1 MPKTANARQSD
12 GTDAALV
19 ATLISSN
26 ETTDGK
32 QPANMVDGLFA
43 IARAIEGLAVHV
55 KYLGEVL
62 LAGSRSSIRTGST
75 AGARGATSVA
85 STGRMNG
92 RELKARGVEWT
103 VEDDDG
109 D

>member
-43 IARAIEGLAVHV
+43 IARAIEGLAE
-55 KYLGEVL
+55 KIEGASESI
-62 LAGSRSSIRTGST
+62 GSRITD
-75 AGARGATSVA
+75 VLDDIV
-85 STGRMNG
+85 NG
-92 RELKARGVEWT
+92 I
-103 VEDDDG
+103 EDAMTRNRRPTDTEQEG
-109 D
+109 K

>member
-43 IARAIEGLAVHV
+43 IARAIEKLAFHV
-55 KYLGEVL
+55 KYLGGGDNADTMGAVEF
-62 LAGSRSSIRTGST
+62 LAT
-75 AGARGATSVA
+75 
-85 STGRMNG
+85 
-92 RELKARGVEWT
+92 KVERF
-103 VEDDDG
+103 
-109 D
+109 

>member
-43 IARAIEGLAVHV
+43 IARAIESLAVHV
-55 KYLGEVL
+55 KYLGVGDAATTMGAIEY
-62 LAGSRSSIRTGST
+62 LATTVEGGSSRIADVGDAI
-75 AGARGATSVA
+75 AGAIEKLAVKVESA
-85 STGRMNG
+85 SRQ
-92 RELKARGVEWT
+92 
-103 VEDDDG
+103 
-109 D
+109 